1 MRPELLEGE
10 GPKGGYARKKAI
22 MWCNFTTRSQQQRR
36 QADETKVTCVL
47 MTFIR
52 TDPAAPAKTPRAQHQ
67 ATRGAYS
74 NLLTLFLCSCM
85 ERSTGSSAQ
94 PSPLGVLQAASLS
107 LFGIFLVSVI
117 LRALPPR
124 ILDPLWQVSLTTA
137 LLDMGGYALLGVVV
151 LTIAHLLEPDDGPL
165 LRLLRRVTRLCG
177 VAALGY
183 LLLLPL
189 LLSALVRDYQQV
201 ERLSQRQQRSISQQE
216 LRLSKAIASSQSR
229 DELLGTVQRFNAP
242 ALGSFLLSPAPLETQ
257 RAQAQELLS
266 STVANARR
274 QAGAVSP
281 ASLQS
286 ILLNNLRLL
295 LLALVFAFGFSSA
308 YTGCLSFPLLHPLR
322 LWLMQRQWA
331 RSSRGPSKSS
341 SYPEQVYFESLT
353 DDDSSTPPT

>member
-1 MRPELLEGE
+1 ML
-10 GPKGGYARKKAI
+10 
-22 MWCNFTTRSQQQRR
+22 
-36 QADETKVTCVL
+36 
-47 MTFIR
+47 
-52 TDPAAPAKTPRAQHQ
+52 RA
-67 ATRGAYS
+67 GA
-74 NLLTLFLCSCM
+74 L
-85 ERSTGSSAQ
+85 A
-94 PSPLGVLQAASLS
+94 

-117 LRALPPR
+117 LRLLPAR
-124 ILDPLWQVSLTTA
+124 LLEPLWQVSLTTA
-137 LLDMGGYALLGVVV
+137 LIDMGGYALLGVVV
-151 LTIAHLLEPDDGPL
+151 LTIAHLLEPDEAL
-165 LRLLRRVTRLCG
+165 LRRLLRRITRLCG

-183 LLLLPL
+183 LLLVPL

-216 LRLSKAIASSQSR
+216 LRLSQAIASSQSR

-308 YTGCLSFPLLHPLR
+308 KTGCLSFPLLHPLW
-322 LWLMQRQWA
+322 LWWVRWQKA
-331 RSSRGPSKSS
+331 RSSRGTSRSS
-341 SYPEQVYFESLT
+341 SYPEQEYFESLT
-353 DDDSSTPPT
+353 DDDPNVPPT